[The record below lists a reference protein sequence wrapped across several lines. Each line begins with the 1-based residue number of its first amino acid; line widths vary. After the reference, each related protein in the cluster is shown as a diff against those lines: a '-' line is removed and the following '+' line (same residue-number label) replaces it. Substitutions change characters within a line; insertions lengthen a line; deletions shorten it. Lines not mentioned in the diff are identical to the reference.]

1 ITSPW
6 AFSHLLVWLGPH
18 TWALLPGLQDNILTD
33 LEVESDIQV
42 SSEALEE
49 EARVDMVAPEA
60 FAQPSRMGK
69 SMIED
74 PATEVIKKIL
84 QCPDSKFSTQQ
95 CDNVRSQTGLKRHRN
110 WGEHS
115 AKALSSASATSA
127 GRLCPQNAQPVLTA
141 LRLQGTQ

>member
-1 ITSPW
+1 MLECEPSLP
-6 AFSHLLVWLGPH
+6 ASLVPRLGPH

-84 QCPDSKFSTQQ
+84 Q
-95 CDNVRSQTGLKRHRN
+95 
-110 WGEHS
+110 
-115 AKALSSASATSA
+115 
-127 GRLCPQNAQPVLTA
+127 
-141 LRLQGTQ
+141 